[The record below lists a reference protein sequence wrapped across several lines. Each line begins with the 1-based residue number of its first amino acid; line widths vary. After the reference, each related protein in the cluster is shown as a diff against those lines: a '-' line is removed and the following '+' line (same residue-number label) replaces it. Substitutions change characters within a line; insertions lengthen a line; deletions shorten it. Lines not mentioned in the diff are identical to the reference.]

1 MSVFLTEHSKLW
13 LHPEHYVPAN
23 QQEKRQ
29 FTSVTC
35 KLKKNTVDKDLMC
48 FLSYTIKGN
57 PYYAFVVDT
66 VDHLSPSKPVP
77 TILLGHT
84 NPLHVLLLYIHKSS
98 LLPFPAA
105 WQQDKQRV

>member
-1 MSVFLTEHSKLW
+1 
-13 LHPEHYVPAN
+13 
-23 QQEKRQ
+23 
-29 FTSVTC
+29 
-35 KLKKNTVDKDLMC
+35 MC

-66 VDHLSPSKPVP
+66 VDHLSKPVP

-105 WQQDKQRV
+105 